1 MINTKRKPV
10 PQMHLPLKRLALC
23 LDCDECFE
31 ITDACPACGSE
42 TWTSL
47 GRFLEWNS
55 PDSVSRLLGGPD
67 TGGRHLIVVSRDRLK
82 IYEQLRRALAGNP
95 TFQVILDRR
104 HGERRRANA
113 GATTDRR
120 HRDRRAARAGSSPL
134 RWSVLVVDLDQPK

>member
-10 PQMHLPLKRLALC
+10 PRMHLPLRRLALC

-55 PDSVSRLLGGPD
+55 PDNVSRLLGGAD
-67 TGGRHLIVVSRDRLK
+67 SGRHLIVVSRDRLRL
-82 IYEQLRRALAGNP
+82 YEQLRRALSGTP
-95 TFQVILDRR
+95 TFQVVLDRR
-104 HGERRRANA
+104 QGERRRGNA
-113 GATTDRR
+113 GTATERR
-120 HRDRRAARAGSSPL
+120 RRDRRAARSGSSTL
-134 RWSVLVVDLDQPK
+134 RWSVLVVDLEEQ